1 MTSSPEDLYALPLSE
16 FTAARNA
23 LAASLK
29 KDGDADAAAAVR
41 TLKKPSVTAWAINQ
55 VARSHGKEVEALLEA
70 GEQLMSAQGALLAGS
85 DPSALRDATRRRRE
99 LVKSL
104 TDHATN
110 VLEEAG
116 TAASRT
122 HLDRIN
128 STFLNAAVD
137 EDGRRLLA
145 SGTLSDDVG
154 ASEDLGGAWATD
166 AAVDIDVRPAKEV
179 RAARK
184 EAERLAKEADD
195 AEAFASEMAQE
206 ANAARRAADQAMQTA
221 SDARRAAL
229 QARKRANDARHSL

>member
-29 KDGDADAAAAVR
+29 KDGDTGAADAVR
-41 TLKKPSVTAWAINQ
+41 TLKKPSITAWAINQ
-55 VARSHGKEVEALLEA
+55 VARSHRKEVEALLEA

-99 LVKSL
+99 LVTSL
-104 TDHATN
+104 TNHVTEA
-110 VLEEAG
+110 LEEAG
-116 TAASRT
+116 TAASRA

-128 STFLNAAVD
+128 STLLNAVVD

-145 SGTLSDDVG
+145 SGMLTDDVG

-206 ANAARRAADQAMQTA
+206 ADAARRAADLAMQTA